1 MRRAREDDYDGGAA
15 AGRDPPPPASRRVR
29 HRGGALQTADLRP
42 LFEEARKRRSE
53 ATAAEASLKRV
64 RPRVAIACAP
74 PESHDT
80 DQGDANL
87 AGIMRTLEA
96 FGMRSEDQKHFHN
109 MFIEASLPHIYGGR
123 MAWPQVA
130 ERVMERMKIGKIQS
144 EVFVLTP
151 RRWGK
156 TTSVAMFVAAVMLNV
171 PGITVA
177 VYSVA
182 KRASGGVMSKVC
194 EYINM
199 IEGAKE
205 RVIVRNQ
212 EQLFIAERAPQP
224 GVSRATLVDDKR
236 TSKFW
241 SFPASADR
249 GLPSFFLLLSL
260 PALSLL
266 LVQCLCVLLR
276 PPAAGHD
283 EHHEY
288 QPRED
293 AEQCP
298 RQGHRR
304 AQVKHTS

>member
-1 MRRAREDDYDGGAA
+1 MRRAREEYDGGAA
-15 AGRDPPPPASRRVR
+15 AGRDPVPEPPSRRPR
-29 HRGGALQTADLRP
+29 RGGGLLAGGLRP
-42 LFEEARKRRSE
+42 LFEEVLKRRSE
-53 ATAAEASLKRV
+53 ATAAEAHLRRV
-64 RPRVAIACAP
+64 RPRVEIACAP

-123 MAWPQVA
+123 TAWPQVA

-212 EQLFIAERAPQP
+212 EQLFIADRAPQP

-249 GLPSFFLLLSL
+249 EFTTFEHPPVAVAVVVALVVVLRCVCVHIAPSRSTGN
-260 PALSLL
+260 A
-266 LVQCLCVLLR
+266 
-276 PPAAGHD
+276 
-283 EHHEY
+283 
-288 QPRED
+288 PR
-293 AEQCP
+293 
-298 RQGHRR
+298 
-304 AQVKHTS
+304 TTTW